1 MLPLYIIDSFTSE
14 PFKGNPAGV
23 VVADKPMDVAR
34 MQSIATELNFSETA
48 FLSPLDTGNAE
59 GTEWRIRYFSPLMEI
74 PLCGHATLASAKAL
88 FDRFGTQQIKFL
100 THSNVELIATEAAG
114 RIEMAFPVYSL
125 TDDVAPPEMLKALG
139 IKESV
144 YVGFNRENNML
155 MLEIESSEE
164 LASLEPD
171 FVALVNSHSAISAVA
186 VTAAGHDEFDFH
198 SRLFWPWAGGDED
211 PVTGATHTFLAK
223 YWSEKLG
230 KTVMQ
235 SFQASSRTGQMEVE
249 LTNNS
254 SLLIRGDAVLIL
266 EGELK
271 V

>member
-23 VVADKPMDVAR
+23 VITGKPMDVAR
-34 MQSIATELNFSETA
+34 MQSIAKELNFSETA
-48 FLSPLDTGNAE
+48 FLSPLDAE
-59 GTEWRIRYFSPLMEI
+59 NDKETEWRIRYFSPLMEI
-74 PLCGHATLASAKAL
+74 PLCGHATLASARVL
-88 FDRFGTQQIKFL
+88 FDRLAIQQLKFL
-100 THSNVELIATEAAG
+100 THSNVELIVTETNG
-114 RIEMAFPVYSL
+114 RIEMIFPVYSL
-125 TDDVAPPEMLKALG
+125 TDDVAPVEMLKALG
-139 IKESV
+139 IKETV
-144 YVGFNRENNML
+144 YVGFNKENNML

-171 FVALVNSHSAISAVA
+171 FVALLNSHDSIYAVS
-186 VTAAGHDEFDFH
+186 VTAKGHDQFDFH

-223 YWSEKLG
+223 HWSEKLG

-235 SFQASSRTGQMEVE
+235 SFQASPRTGQMEVE
-249 LTNNS
+249 LTNDN

-266 EGELK
+266 AGELK